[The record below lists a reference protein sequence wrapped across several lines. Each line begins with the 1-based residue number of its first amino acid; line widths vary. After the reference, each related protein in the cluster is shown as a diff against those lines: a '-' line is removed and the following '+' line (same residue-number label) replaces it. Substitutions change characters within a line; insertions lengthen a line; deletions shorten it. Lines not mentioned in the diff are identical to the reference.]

1 MDDTIEKSKPK
12 KDHAK
17 AKSIGGKMPKGMIV
31 EIPLLNKDTA
41 SVNTYDIDM
50 LLDKKVQKDAL
61 GAHRIKSSQYF
72 SLTKNASPNSA
83 NSSKSISSAGSKNF
97 STSFPRVEAV
107 KKGLQEKKAKIEKLQ
122 NELIENEL
130 KECTF
135 APKILAQKKPRN
147 HEEYYKDQM
156 KFEEKKQEKLK
167 NIQKELS
174 KSVASEMSSF
184 SFAPSISEKSVF
196 LASKHVYNTD
206 KYDRMSKGLKPKIHS
221 DDDDKE
227 SQSDNKNIK
236 DENTTS
242 GDFTF
247 TPTLN
252 LRSKNMLRMTPVD
265 EILYEDAK
273 RRIKLKNENKI
284 VQNTEFTVNPN
295 SEKMLIEKFC
305 KEYMEICLQENVNYS
320 DYYVVLQDMYFAL
333 GNERCRD
340 KEKDLAFRLWSRV
353 SQGQETTPSERLLMN
368 LLAIMKYQTAMYT
381 DSVEAISPEETE
393 SLHLAYILFYENRTS
408 VTNKSTINRSIN
420 CEEPTFTPELCPNSK
435 KIMESINIEDIQKRH
450 QQKKMEIIKEVE
462 EKAFDECTF
471 QPMISPSVPNLKVE
485 EIRNP
490 MLKDYLEFSGSQSAH
505 RAELLYTYSVHAK
518 EKKEDLLREEK
529 EKLIEKELSQC
540 TFAPVTSRKITEKSK
555 EEIRRSV
562 DRLAQAKKQKIQKN
576 NKNKFLKEK
585 TVEEREQKF
594 REWEEKKLQEKKKE
608 LAEKQALIM
617 KQKEKEME
625 EKRRIEENK
634 KFRYEKLKQMMNE
647 KKKKSLIDKRQNS
660 RVLAVSAL
668 SSYDNSVD
676 NFDIGKLN
684 QTKEKVEDLSQTDIP
699 QLKTN
704 YDEETKYQTEAS
716 LRQEDHQFHLDEME
730 SNINKNH
737 EAYKFDKE
745 VCEIGGQNLLKNSN
759 EITEEQLIN

>member
-1 MDDTIEKSKPK
+1 MDNTIEKDEPK
-12 KDHAK
+12 KDHVK
-17 AKSIGGKMPKGMIV
+17 AKSIGGKIPKGLIV
-31 EIPLLNKDTA
+31 DIPLLNKGIA
-41 SVNTYDIDM
+41 SVNNYNIDM
-50 LLDKKVQKDAL
+50 LLNKKVQKDPL
-61 GAHRIKSSQYF
+61 SAHKIKSSQYL
-72 SLTKNASPNSA
+72 SLTKNISPNSA
-83 NSSKSISSAGSKNF
+83 TSSKSISSAGSKNL

-107 KKGLQEKKAKIEKLQ
+107 AKGLQEKKAKIEKLQ
-122 NELIENEL
+122 NEVIENEL

-147 HEEYYKDQM
+147 PEEYYKDQM

-196 LASKHVYNTD
+196 LASKHVYSTD
-206 KYDRMSKGLKPKIHS
+206 KYDRMSKGLKPKIPS
-221 DDDDKE
+221 DDDDIE
-227 SQSDNKNIK
+227 GQSDNKKNK
-236 DENTTS
+236 DEKSTS

-247 TPTLN
+247 TPSLN

-284 VQNTEFTVNPN
+284 AQNTDFTVNPN
-295 SEKMLIEKFC
+295 SEKLLIEKFC
-305 KEYMEICLQENVNYS
+305 KEFMDACIPENVNYS
-320 DYYVVLQDMYFAL
+320 DFYVVLQNMYFVL
-333 GNERCRD
+333 GNERHRD
-340 KEKDLAFRLWSRV
+340 KEKDLAFRLWNRV
-353 SQGQETTPSERLLMN
+353 SQGQETTLSERLLMN

-393 SLHLAYILFYENRTS
+393 SLHLTYILFYENRTS
-408 VTNKSTINRSIN
+408 VTNKSTINRSVN
-420 CEEPTFTPELCPNSK
+420 CEEPTFTPEICANSK
-435 KIMESINIEDIQKRH
+435 KIMENINLEDIQKRH
-450 QQKKMEIIKEVE
+450 QQKKMETIKEVE

-529 EKLIEKELSQC
+529 EKLVEKELSEC
-540 TFAPVTSRKITEKSK
+540 TFAPVTSRKTTEKSR

-562 DRLAQAKKQKIQKN
+562 DRLAQAKKQKATKN

-585 TVEEREQKF
+585 TDEERAQKF
-594 REWEEKKLQEKKKE
+594 REWEERKLQELKMEQAKKQV
-608 LAEKQALIM
+608 LTM

-625 EKRRIEENK
+625 EKKRIMENQK
-634 KFRYEKLKQMMNE
+634 LRYERLKQTMDE
-647 KKKKSLIDKRQNS
+647 KKQKSILEKKQNS

-668 SSYDNSVD
+668 SSYDNSVE
-676 NFDIGKLN
+676 NFDIGKLD
-684 QTKEKVEDLSQTDIP
+684 QTKIKTEDLLQSDSP
-699 QLKTN
+699 QLKNN
-704 YDEETKYQTEAS
+704 YDEEAKYQTEA
-716 LRQEDHQFHLDEME
+716 LHQEDHHIHLDENE
-730 SNINKNH
+730 SNM
-737 EAYKFDKE
+737 
-745 VCEIGGQNLLKNSN
+745 
-759 EITEEQLIN
+759 

>member
-1 MDDTIEKSKPK
+1 MDDTIEKDKPK

-17 AKSIGGKMPKGMIV
+17 AKSIGGKMPKGLIV

-50 LLDKKVQKDAL
+50 LLDKKVQKDAV

-72 SLTKNASPNSA
+72 SLTKNISPNSA
-83 NSSKSISSAGSKNF
+83 NSSKSISSAGSKNI

-107 KKGLQEKKAKIEKLQ
+107 AKSLQEKKAKIEKLQ
-122 NELIENEL
+122 NEVIENEL

-135 APKILAQKKPRN
+135 APKILAQKKSRN
-147 HEEYYKDQM
+147 PEEYYKDQM

-206 KYDRMSKGLKPKIHS
+206 TYDRMSKGLKPKIPS
-221 DDDDKE
+221 DDDNNE
-227 SQSDNKNIK
+227 AQSDDRKTK
-236 DENTTS
+236 DEKS
-242 GDFTF
+242 SSSDFTF
-247 TPTLN
+247 TPSLN

-284 VQNTEFTVNPN
+284 AQNTEFTVNPN

-305 KEYMEICLQENVNYS
+305 KEFMDICLPENVNYS
-320 DYYVVLQDMYFAL
+320 DYYAVLQNMYFAL
-333 GNERCRD
+333 GNERYRD
-340 KEKDLAFRLWSRV
+340 KEKDLAFRLWSRI
-353 SQGQETTPSERLLMN
+353 SQGQENTPSERFLMN

-393 SLHLAYILFYENRTS
+393 SLHLSYILFYENRTS

-435 KIMESINIEDIQKRH
+435 KIMESINLEEIQKRH
-450 QQKKMEIIKEVE
+450 QQKKMETIKEVE

-529 EKLIEKELSQC
+529 EKLVEKELSQC
-540 TFAPVTSRKITEKSK
+540 TFAPVTSRKTTEKSK

-562 DRLAQAKKQKIQKN
+562 DRLAQAKKQKVPKN
-576 NKNKFLKEK
+576 IKSNKNKFLKEK
-585 TVEEREQKF
+585 TDEERAQKF
-594 REWEEKKLQEKKKE
+594 REWEERKLQEKKKE
-608 LAEKQALIM
+608 QAEKQSLIM

-634 KFRYEKLKQMMNE
+634 KLRYERLKQMMDE
-647 KKKKSLIDKRQNS
+647 KKQKSLIEKKQNS

-668 SSYDNSVD
+668 SSYDNSVE
-676 NFDIGKLN
+676 NFDIEKIN
-684 QTKEKVEDLSQTDIP
+684 QTKGKVEDLSQTDSP

-704 YDEETKYQTEAS
+704 YDEEAKYQTEAA
-716 LRQEDHQFHLDEME
+716 LHQEDHQFHLDENE
-730 SNINKNH
+730 SNM
-737 EAYKFDKE
+737 
-745 VCEIGGQNLLKNSN
+745 
-759 EITEEQLIN
+759 